1 MMDKPIE
8 RTAEN
13 CYFRTVATVNK
24 CSILI
29 DEYACQPLVC
39 KWHRTK
45 EEYLESLYHAAC
57 NYERATGYKDYHIRF
72 VPMIIRDDFVEY
84 QAKRIR
90 QANGR
95 E

>member
-1 MMDKPIE
+1 MNDKPIT

-13 CYFRTVATVNK
+13 CYFKTTATENK

-29 DEYACQPLVC
+29 DEYECQPLVC

-45 EEYLESLYHAAC
+45 EEYLEALYKAAC
-57 NYERATGYKDYHIRF
+57 NYERATGLKDYHIRF
-72 VPMIIRDDFVEY
+72 VPMVLRNDFVEFK
-84 QAKRIR
+84 AKRN
-90 QANGR
+90 AEADER